1 MGCGPLGREGAG
13 EDLSELTSRSLQKDM
28 RLLTLG
34 DFGGLCPAIAL
45 FCETERGADGIE
57 ALKRRLR

>member
-1 MGCGPLGREGAG
+1 MDEVPSG
-13 EDLSELTSRSLQKDM
+13 LTSRSLQKDM

-45 FCETERGADGIE
+45 FMIRKGGGDGC
-57 ALKRRLR
+57 